1 MKERNFYFG
10 MGMGLVVG
18 GCAMYALRPRS
29 STKSFVGRMVKTMGE
44 VADAVSDMMGW

>member
-18 GCAMYALRPRS
+18 GCAMYALPPTTRPMPMP
-29 STKSFVGRMVKTMGE
+29 K
-44 VADAVSDMMGW
+44 